1 MKIIPT
7 HKELQQ
13 QDFSQLLDKR
23 YKKKILAKPL
33 YNGAKRICDLL
44 IGVPAT
50 IIFLPLM
57 MIIGLAIRLTSKGKA
72 IFAHKRVGKDG
83 KLFTIYKFRTMLK
96 GSEKQ
101 AFSPTSQSDERI
113 TKVGKF
119 LRRTSLDE
127 LPQLF
132 NIILGNMSLVG
143 PRPEMEFIVQ
153 TYTPIEKTRL
163 LVKPGLTGLW
173 QIAGRK
179 DLPLHK
185 NLEFDLYYI
194 EHRSILFDF
203 SIIFKTLAVVL
214 RGQGAY

>member
-1 MKIIPT
+1 MKKIPT

-13 QDFSQLLDKR
+13 QDFSQLLNHD
-23 YKKKILAKPL
+23 YQKKNLSRPL
-33 YNGAKRICDLL
+33 YSGFKRIIDIVLA
-44 IGVPAT
+44 VPAA
-50 IIFLPLM
+50 IILLPV
-57 MIIGLAIRLTSKGKA
+57 MIVIALAIRLDSKGKA
-72 IFAHKRVGKDG
+72 LFAHKRVGKNG
-83 KLFTIYKFRTMLK
+83 KLFTIYKFRTMQK
-96 GSEKQ
+96 DAKKQ

-153 TYTPIEKTRL
+153 TYTPIEKARL

-194 EHRSILFDF
+194 ENRSILFDF
-203 SIIFKTLAVVL
+203 SIMFKTFGVVL
-214 RGQGAY
+214 RGKGAY